1 MAKILRVL
9 IANLIWF
16 VFIWI
21 IGLALLQTAAA
32 AAQPARQQRAVPKQV
47 ANRYTVDPPRS
58 NQTVLPTWVPYA
70 ASLLALG
77 ITVGSFYFQWIHARG
92 ARVTLLNDKDRQ
104 NSAVRPWGR
113 LPRNVQND
121 FPEFDQ
127 TYPGYAL
134 VRLVVLNTGDRPGY
148 LKIDSAEADVPWPTI
163 DEARRPRMSYYT
175 YVVIPALSVTD
186 KLIIVRNL
194 PDIETGTDIVIR
206 LQLTTG
212 GPAGRFRSRLRKH
225 QYDCVL
231 GVRLIPSKV
240 AGIFSKAHVEASES

>member
-1 MAKILRVL
+1 MAKMLRVM
-9 IANLIWF
+9 IANFIRF
-16 VFIWI
+16 VFMWI
-21 IGLALLQTAAA
+21 IGFALLQTAVAE
-32 AAQPARQQRAVPKQV
+32 QPARQQKALPKQL
-47 ANRYTVDPPRS
+47 ATRSTVDTPRS
-58 NQTVLPTWVPYA
+58 SGTLLPTWVPYV

-92 ARVTLLNDKDRQ
+92 ARVTLLNDKDSQ
-104 NSAVRPWGR
+104 NSAVRPWSR

-127 TYPGYAL
+127 PYPGYAL

-148 LKIDSAEADVPWPTI
+148 LKIDSAEAEVPWGTM
-163 DEARRPRMSYYT
+163 DDAKKPRVSYYT
-175 YVVIPALSVTD
+175 YVVIPALDVTD

-194 PDIETGTDIVIR
+194 PDIETGTDIAIH

-212 GPAGRFRSRLRKH
+212 GPAGRFRARLRKH
-225 QYDCVL
+225 RYDCVL

-240 AGIFSKAHVEASES
+240 AGIFSKEHIEASQS